1 MANKRALVVSDSPI
15 ARDPRVIRQ
24 IQWLV
29 SAGYEVDSLGRGV
42 QPAELNGTHFDIPR
56 RSSLTRILAYLF
68 LPNRLKYRV
77 LMGSTI
83 PQEIARGARR
93 GRYDVIAMNEI
104 ELLPWLI
111 RYRSELV
118 TETGHVHLDLHEY
131 APSQRTGLLYRLVF
145 KRWREYLISFIGD
158 AAFDTR
164 SVVAEGIADLYRDLF
179 AMTRPT
185 VIRNCPPFHQLPVR
199 PTGDRIRLVHHGV
212 ASMSR
217 GLDTVIEA
225 MGLVDDRFTLD
236 LMLVGASRNVDV
248 LKQLAAPLGEKVV
261 FRDPVDVRLIPETIN
276 AYDAEVIFFPPVTE
290 NLRFVL
296 PNKFFEAVQARLA
309 VVAGD
314 SIEMTRIMA
323 NYHNGVIAQGWTARD
338 LAEAIASLTVESVNA
353 MKAGS
358 DRAAHE
364 LSSEREQR
372 IFLELVTS

>member
-1 MANKRALVVSDSPI
+1 METKRALVVSDSPI
-15 ARDPRVIRQ
+15 ARDPRVLRQ
-24 IQWLV
+24 IQWFV
-29 SAGYEVDSLGRGV
+29 DAGFEVDSLGRGAR
-42 QPAELNGTHFDIPR
+42 PSELNGTHFDIPR
-56 RSSLTRILAYLF
+56 RSSLTRVLSYLF

-77 LMGSTI
+77 LTGSMI
-83 PQEIARGARR
+83 PSELARGGGNR
-93 GRYDVIAMNEI
+93 RYDVIAMNEI
-104 ELLPWLI
+104 ELLPWLV

-118 TETGHVHLDLHEY
+118 TESGHVHLDLHEY
-131 APSQRTGLLYRLVF
+131 APSQRTGLMYRLVF
-145 KRWREYLISFIGD
+145 KRWRDYLISFIGNGS
-158 AAFDTR
+158 FDTR

-179 AMTRPT
+179 AMARPA
-185 VIRNCPPFHQLPVR
+185 VIRNCPPYQDLPVR

-217 GLDTVIEA
+217 GLDIVIEA

-236 LMLVGASRNVDV
+236 LMLVGPTRNVDQ
-248 LKQLAAPLGEKVV
+248 LKQDAKTLGDKVL

-276 AYDAEVIFFPPVTE
+276 TYDAEVIFFPPVTE

-323 NYHNGVIAQGWTARD
+323 QYENGVVANGWTARD
-338 LAEAIASLTVESVNA
+338 LAAAISSLTIESVDA
-353 MKAGS
+353 MKVGS

-364 LSSEREQR
+364 LSAEREKQK
-372 IFLELVTS
+372 FLELVTH